1 MDKEINVILQDIEK
15 ALDYSLPDKADA
27 RWISSS
33 FGKGSFSEDN
43 FITLIEPNKN
53 LIKLGGKRWRP
64 LLMILY
70 YLNEKNEG
78 KLSYETAC
86 ALTPLVEFVHA
97 ASLIH
102 DDIEDG
108 ADLRRGKPAA
118 HITYGIDTAI
128 NSASWLYFEASACI
142 ENQNISDKTKLLLYR
157 LYTNEL
163 RKLHLGQALDIKWH
177 RDSSYYPT
185 EEEYYTMVKCKTGT
199 LASLAASL
207 GSVCAGNDPEKT
219 ENAGQSINLLID
231 KGFEKYIYYGRILT
245 SKDHYYLELV
255 HENED
260 RISIILHRPNT
271 RKPEYIGGIG
281 TVNSVSRGR
290 QHMPTVQFIGLSRK
304 ALNLSEEDIHKAMLL
319 SYPNYHAG
327 QESEELI
334 KTFKNL
340 YMNNENTGFT
350 FNDTQRELLVQ
361 SNLER
366 IIKESLTRNL
376 LRYAKVSEIDD
387 DEWYHTI
394 KYFGIKE
401 EN

>member
-86 ALTPLVEFVHA
+86 ALTPLVEFVHT

-142 ENQNISDKTKLLLYR
+142 ENQNISDKTKHDNNR
-157 LYTNEL
+157 
-163 RKLHLGQALDIKWH
+163 
-177 RDSSYYPT
+177 
-185 EEEYYTMVKCKTGT
+185 TMYFITDLSVF
-199 LASLAASL
+199 LIASL
-207 GSVCAGNDPEKT
+207 
-219 ENAGQSINLLID
+219 LIV
-231 KGFEKYIYYGRILT
+231 KQHRIPP
-245 SKDHYYLELV
+245 LEL
-255 HENED
+255 
-260 RISIILHRPNT
+260 
-271 RKPEYIGGIG
+271 
-281 TVNSVSRGR
+281 
-290 QHMPTVQFIGLSRK
+290 
-304 ALNLSEEDIHKAMLL
+304 
-319 SYPNYHAG
+319 
-327 QESEELI
+327 
-334 KTFKNL
+334 
-340 YMNNENTGFT
+340 
-350 FNDTQRELLVQ
+350 
-361 SNLER
+361 
-366 IIKESLTRNL
+366 
-376 LRYAKVSEIDD
+376 
-387 DEWYHTI
+387 YHTLL
-394 KYFGIKE
+394 GVT
-401 EN
+401 